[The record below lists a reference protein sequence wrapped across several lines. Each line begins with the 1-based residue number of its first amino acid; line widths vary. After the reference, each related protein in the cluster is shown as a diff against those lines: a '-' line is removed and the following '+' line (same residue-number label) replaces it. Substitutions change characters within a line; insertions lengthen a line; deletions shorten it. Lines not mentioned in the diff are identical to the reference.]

1 MYPRYSAPRASFALL
16 SELGLT
22 DRSRHR
28 RPSDTP
34 IVVLPPRSR
43 YVPSRPNSKPVHAAW
58 QTVDDSSGDFLHAGN
73 VGNEEEGVVI
83 EEIIQPIDE
92 FRDGRPSSALPA
104 KSPRGTAPSSPR
116 HFRQPPGSGGSALLP
131 APGRPSVSQVRR
143 GGGRPTSG
151 AMQLYPRKGGG
162 FRPGSAP
169 GDPSAMQ
176 MHTLMTPGEELLH
189 GPGLSTA
196 LAKTE
201 PRGGRRPAAE
211 ELQYELSVTATVLR
225 AAQDRLAKEREQR
238 QLARVGEE
246 LALVDVARA
255 REEAAQLA
263 AERRESEREVAK
275 RIAEQRSALEGELRR
290 LEIENDVRAH
300 PA

>member
-1 MYPRYSAPRASFALL
+1 
-16 SELGLT
+16 
-22 DRSRHR
+22 
-28 RPSDTP
+28 
-34 IVVLPPRSR
+34 
-43 YVPSRPNSKPVHAAW
+43 
-58 QTVDDSSGDFLHAGN
+58 
-73 VGNEEEGVVI
+73 
-83 EEIIQPIDE
+83 
-92 FRDGRPSSALPA
+92 
-104 KSPRGTAPSSPR
+104 
-116 HFRQPPGSGGSALLP
+116 
-131 APGRPSVSQVRR
+131 
-143 GGGRPTSG
+143 
-151 AMQLYPRKGGG
+151 
-162 FRPGSAP
+162 
-169 GDPSAMQ
+169 MQ